1 MASEPFSCAFRIAAL
16 VSLAAAP
23 CVATAQTADASAR
36 PAKKA
41 ARAKPVTAK
50 PVVAKRA
57 TAKRPHAKPKVASVA
72 PPVPAPIPTESASRV
87 IAWVKAAQD
96 NAALPYIVIDK
107 PAALLYLFAA
117 DGTLLGQ
124 TPVLLG
130 IGIGDDSTPGVGAKK
145 LEDIGPAER
154 TTPAGRY
161 VAKFG
166 RAFGHERVLW
176 VDYANSVAIHAVI
189 TTNKKEKRVQRLLS
203 PSPDDN
209 RISFGCVNV
218 GTPFYTRKLSP
229 LFKKAGGV
237 VYILPDTKTLDE
249 VFPRLR
255 LLPYLGGAATSDPA
269 A

>member
-1 MASEPFSCAFRIAAL
+1 MIVSEPVSRAVGLAAAL
-16 VSLAAAP
+16 SLAAAP
-23 CVATAQTADASAR
+23 GVATAQSASQAAR
-36 PAKKA
+36 PGKKA
-41 ARAKPVTAK
+41 AHAKTA
-50 PVVAKRA
+50 PAAKR
-57 TAKRPHAKPKVASVA
+57 TPVKRKAASVV
-72 PPVPAPIPTESASRV
+72 PPAPAPAPTESAARL

-96 NAALPYIVIDK
+96 NAGLPYIVIDK

-130 IGIGDDSTPGVGAKK
+130 IGVGDDSSPGIGAKK

-166 RAFGHERVLW
+166 RAFGHQRVLW

-218 GTPFYTRKLSP
+218 GTPFYARKLTP
-229 LFKKAGGV
+229 LFRKAGGV

-255 LLPYLGGAATSDPA
+255 LLPYLDSTATTEPA